1 MPIKLLNEEKGKII
15 GRGVVDCVIELAALH
30 FPAVNLAK
38 SVVQTGKE
46 LHMQQQSREISFT
59 EIEKICRAKMPEYV
73 ADYCGIIS
81 TAAYICLRNVDLLT
95 VYDLKEYSQ
104 RLTTEYLQQHPAQF
118 DSAESAQIRKYLPC
132 VLEAMI
138 SELNL
143 RLVCDASFQSTWKNI
158 VNSRIA
164 KIEAHQEIQDK
175 RLAEHE
181 ERLTKVESV
190 PLGISSSRV
199 AEYRDIYQSK
209 WDNPLFLDHNKKL
222 KEVYELPHYQ
232 CLDYMYDS
240 DVEGDEDIP
249 YYSDLEAQLQDTI
262 IQTNDSEKRMLV
274 VLGHPGSGKST
285 LITYLL
291 NNFGFLSTRRVLVYR
306 FSTFENINWSG
317 NPENIPQNMLIE
329 MGITKDALNNSV
341 LILDGLDEVA
351 MHDNDAY
358 AELLNC
364 FCQQWVRSK
373 SILHFSLI
381 ITCRRNRISSLED
394 LRMRHILLCPF
405 DKDQITR
412 FACHYWGKS
421 PDEFS
426 NSEISILKRINND
439 NTTLS
444 NVMGIPLILYMTLAL
459 KINLTENAGLCDIY
473 SKIFSVDDDKNS
485 IYYRR
490 YDKAHPI
497 TSHQASKIHDFS
509 MGIAELIW
517 EFNPAEGTVDKE
529 KYDPLANQ
537 LIGADKDTELRNLLI
552 GQYFMEGK
560 SGYQLLF
567 VHRSM
572 HEYFIALSFYDKIK
586 RLIESSQSPQELY
599 QTVSFDGQSCV
610 LTEFTNLL
618 GMQALSLFPDIQ
630 DYLLQMLRKNALGD
644 AEWWKSFLSC
654 FLNNGL
660 ANAAASRSK
669 AGVDGLNEE
678 LTRFYN
684 LLWLT
689 REQLRIFG
697 HEAPFTLCNHLVDTI
712 YLKIPYDSQ
721 RDLQD
726 LFLNNVS
733 LPGYNFQGDI
743 LLRAYLEKA
752 ILSYSDFSDA
762 DIYAANLRFAQL
774 EQISFSNADL
784 SYADLSNANSAG
796 AQFDNALLRYTSFR
810 GANLTGVCFD
820 GANLSHA
827 DFTGAILDNA
837 TFLGAMIENTIFDH
851 AKMRRVKLDNL
862 SVISSSFKSAVLTNA
877 SLQKV
882 RFTPGTSM
890 KNADLQFCNL
900 SSSDFQC
907 VDFSFANFENS
918 QMIDSY
924 LGRCNMG
931 KSHLISCDLSGTD
944 LANANLRGADL
955 RNAIVENV
963 NLSGADLTDVDLRG
977 ASLTNATLYNA
988 KIRRAK
994 AAPDTF
1000 NAALLDSK
1008 DWEQWEV
1015 TYPSNA
1021 AVGRNTLHSSPLS
1034 DDWAEID
1041 TGIWTDFRELEKFQ
1055 EACRICEYL
1064 DRDYQ

>member
-1 MPIKLLNEEKGKII
+1 M
-15 GRGVVDCVIELAALH
+15 
-30 FPAVNLAK
+30 
-38 SVVQTGKE
+38 
-46 LHMQQQSREISFT
+46 
-59 EIEKICRAKMPEYV
+59 
-73 ADYCGIIS
+73 
-81 TAAYICLRNVDLLT
+81 
-95 VYDLKEYSQ
+95 
-104 RLTTEYLQQHPAQF
+104 
-118 DSAESAQIRKYLPC
+118 
-132 VLEAMI
+132 
-138 SELNL
+138 
-143 RLVCDASFQSTWKNI
+143 
-158 VNSRIA
+158 
-164 KIEAHQEIQDK
+164 
-175 RLAEHE
+175 
-181 ERLTKVESV
+181 
-190 PLGISSSRV
+190 
-199 AEYRDIYQSK
+199 
-209 WDNPLFLDHNKKL
+209 
-222 KEVYELPHYQ
+222 
-232 CLDYMYDS
+232 
-240 DVEGDEDIP
+240 
-249 YYSDLEAQLQDTI
+249 
-262 IQTNDSEKRMLV
+262 
-274 VLGHPGSGKST
+274 
-285 LITYLL
+285 
-291 NNFGFLSTRRVLVYR
+291 
-306 FSTFENINWSG
+306 
-317 NPENIPQNMLIE
+317 
-329 MGITKDALNNSV
+329 
-341 LILDGLDEVA
+341 
-351 MHDNDAY
+351 
-358 AELLNC
+358 
-364 FCQQWVRSK
+364 
-373 SILHFSLI
+373 
-381 ITCRRNRISSLED
+381 
-394 LRMRHILLCPF
+394 
-405 DKDQITR
+405 
-412 FACHYWGKS
+412 
-421 PDEFS
+421 
-426 NSEISILKRINND
+426 
-439 NTTLS
+439 
-444 NVMGIPLILYMTLAL
+444 
-459 KINLTENAGLCDIY
+459 
-473 SKIFSVDDDKNS
+473 
-485 IYYRR
+485 
-490 YDKAHPI
+490 
-497 TSHQASKIHDFS
+497 
-509 MGIAELIW
+509 
-517 EFNPAEGTVDKE
+517 
-529 KYDPLANQ
+529 
-537 LIGADKDTELRNLLI
+537 
-552 GQYFMEGK
+552 
-560 SGYQLLF
+560 
-567 VHRSM
+567 
-572 HEYFIALSFYDKIK
+572 
-586 RLIESSQSPQELY
+586 
-599 QTVSFDGQSCV
+599 

-669 AGVDGLNEE
+669 AGVNGLNEE

-697 HEAPFTLCNHLVDTI
+697 HEAPFTLCDHLVDTI
-712 YLKIPYDSQ
+712 YLKIPYYSQ

-726 LFLNNVS
+726 LSLNNVS

-762 DIYAANLRFAQL
+762 DLYAANLRFAQL

-820 GANLSHA
+820 GADLSHT
-827 DFTGAILDNA
+827 DFTDAILDNA
-837 TFLGAMIENTIFDH
+837 TFVDATIENAIFDH
-851 AKMRRVKLDNL
+851 ARMQWVKLDNL
-862 SVISSSFKSAVLTNA
+862 SIVSSSFKSAVLTNA

-890 KNADLQFCNL
+890 KNAALQFCNL
-900 SSSDFQC
+900 SSSDFRC

-918 QMIDSY
+918 QMVDSY
-924 LGRCNMG
+924 SGLCNMG
-931 KSHLISCDLSGTD
+931 KARLISCDLSGTD

-994 AAPDTF
+994 AASDTF

>member
-1 MPIKLLNEEKGKII
+1 MPIKLFDEGKRNII
-15 GRGVVDCVIELAALH
+15 GHGIVDCVTELAALR

-46 LHMQQQSREISFT
+46 LHMQQQSREISFA

-81 TAAYICLRNVDLLT
+81 TAADICLHSIDPGIP
-95 VYDLKEYSQ
+95 YDPKEYSQ
-104 RLTTEYLQQHPAQF
+104 LLTTDYLRQHPKQF
-118 DSAESAQIRKYLPC
+118 DNADSARIETYLPC
-132 VLEAMI
+132 VLEATI
-138 SELNL
+138 SELN
-143 RLVCDASFQSTWKNI
+143 RRSADNASFQSTWNSI
-158 VNSRIA
+158 VNSRMT
-164 KIEAHQEIQDK
+164 KIEEHQTLQDK
-175 RLAEHE
+175 QIAEHE
-181 ERLTKVESV
+181 VRLAKVECNSF
-190 PLGISSSRV
+190 PRV
-199 AEYRDIYQSK
+199 AEYSNAYQRK
-209 WDNPLFLDHNKKL
+209 WDESLFLDHGVKL
-222 KEVYELPHYQ
+222 RKVYELPYYQ
-232 CLDYMYDS
+232 CLDYMCDS
-240 DVEGDEDIP
+240 DAEDGEYIP
-249 YYSDLEAQLQDTI
+249 YYSDIETQLQDTI
-262 IQTNDSEKRMLV
+262 IQANDIGKRMLV

-291 NNFGFLSTRRVLVYR
+291 NNFGFLSQRRVLVYR
-306 FSTFENINWSG
+306 FSTFESINWNG
-317 NPENIPQNMLIE
+317 NPENIPQNMLLE
-329 MGITKDALNNSV
+329 MGLNKDTLHDCV
-341 LILDGLDEVA
+341 LILDGLDEIA
-351 MHDNDAY
+351 MHGNDAY

-364 FCQQWVRSK
+364 FSQQWVRDK
-373 SILHFSLI
+373 SICHFSLI

-394 LRMRHILLCPF
+394 LQMRHILLCPF
-405 DKDQITR
+405 NEDQITR

-426 NSEISILKRINND
+426 DSEISILKRINND
-439 NTTLS
+439 DTALS
-444 NVMGIPLILYMTLAL
+444 NAMGIPLILYMTLAL
-459 KINLTENAGLCDIY
+459 KIDLSENSGLCDIY
-473 SKIFSVDDDKNS
+473 SKIFSVDNKENS
-485 IYYRR
+485 IYCRR
-490 YDKAHPI
+490 YDKTHPI
-497 TSHQASKIHDFS
+497 TTQQASKIHDFS

-529 KYDPLANQ
+529 KYEPLANR
-537 LIGADKDTELRNLLI
+537 LIGDDKDTELRDLLI

-560 SGYQLLF
+560 NGCQLLF

-586 RLIESSQSPQELY
+586 RLIELRQAPQELY
-599 QTVSFDGQSCV
+599 QTVSFDGQPCT
-610 LTEFTNLL
+610 LTEFANLL

-630 DYLLQMLRKNALGD
+630 DYLLQMLRKDVLGD
-644 AEWWKSFLSC
+644 AKWWESFLSC
-654 FLNNGL
+654 FLNKGL
-660 ANAAASRSK
+660 ANAAAGRSK
-669 AGVDGLNEE
+669 SGVNGLNEE

-697 HEAPFTLCNHLVDTI
+697 HEAPFTLCDHLVDTI
-712 YLKIPYDSQ
+712 YLKIPYYSQ
-721 RDLQD
+721 RDLRG
-726 LFLNNVS
+726 LSLNNVS
-733 LPGYNFQGDI
+733 LPGCNFQENI
-743 LLRAYLEKA
+743 LIKTYLEEA

-762 DIYAANLRFAQL
+762 NLYAANLRSAQL
-774 EQISFSNADL
+774 EQSSFSNADL

-977 ASLTNATLYNA
+977 ASLTNAALYNV
-988 KIRRAK
+988 KMCRAK
-994 AAPDTF
+994 AALDTF
-1000 NAALLDSK
+1000 NAVLLDSK
-1008 DWEQWEV
+1008 DWDQWEV
-1015 TYPSNA
+1015 TYPGNA
-1021 AVGRNTLHSSPLS
+1021 DVGRNTLPASPLS

-1041 TGIWTDFRELEKFQ
+1041 AGIWADFNELEKFQ
-1055 EACRICEYL
+1055 KVCRICEFL
-1064 DRDYQ
+1064 DRDDQ

>member
-1 MPIKLLNEEKGKII
+1 MPIKFFNEEKGKII
-15 GRGVVDCVIELAALH
+15 GHGIVDCVTELAALR

-38 SVVQTGKE
+38 SVVQTGKA
-46 LHMQQQSREISFT
+46 LHMQQQSEEISFA
-59 EIEKICRAKMPEYV
+59 EIEKMCCAKMPEYV
-73 ADYCGIIS
+73 TDYCGIIS
-81 TAAYICLRNVDLLT
+81 AAAYICLRNVDLLT

-132 VLEAMI
+132 VLEAII

-143 RLVCDASFQSTWKNI
+143 RSACDASFQSTWNSI

-164 KIEAHQEIQDK
+164 KIEAHEEIQDK

-190 PLGISSSRV
+190 PLGMSSSRV

-209 WDNPLFLDHNKKL
+209 WDNLLFLDHNKKL

-240 DVEGDEDIP
+240 DAEGDEDIP

-262 IQTNDSEKRMLV
+262 IQANDTEKRMLV

-291 NNFGFLSTRRVLVYR
+291 NNFRFLSQRRVLVYR
-306 FSTFENINWSG
+306 FSLFENINWTG
-317 NPENIPQNMLIE
+317 DPDNIPQCMLNE
-329 MGITKDALNNSV
+329 MGLNKEALHNCV

-351 MHDNDAY
+351 MHGNDAY

-364 FCQQWVRSK
+364 FYQQWARSK
-373 SILHFSLI
+373 SILQFSLI

-439 NTTLS
+439 DTALS
-444 NVMGIPLILYMTLAL
+444 NAMGIPLILYMTLAL
-459 KINLTENAGLCDIY
+459 KIDLSENSGLCDIY
-473 SKIFSVDDDKNS
+473 SKIFSVDNKENS
-485 IYYRR
+485 IYCRR
-490 YDKAHPI
+490 YDKVHPI
-497 TSHQASKIHDFS
+497 TNQQASKIHDFS

-529 KYDPLANQ
+529 KYEPLANR
-537 LIGADKDTELRNLLI
+537 LIGDGKDTELRDLLI

-560 SGYQLLF
+560 NGCQLLF

-586 RLIESSQSPQELY
+586 CLIEPRQPPQELY
-599 QTVSFDGQSCV
+599 QTISFDGQPCA
-610 LTEFTNLL
+610 LTEFANLL

-630 DYLLQMLRKNALGD
+630 DYLLQMLRKDVLGD
-644 AEWWKSFLSC
+644 AKWWESFLSC
-654 FLNNGL
+654 FLNKGL
-660 ANAAASRSK
+660 ANAAAGRSK
-669 AGVDGLNEE
+669 SGVNGLNEE

-697 HEAPFTLCNHLVDTI
+697 HEAPFTLCDHLVDTI
-712 YLKIPYDSQ
+712 YLKIPYYSQ

-726 LFLNNVS
+726 LSLNNVS

-743 LLRAYLEKA
+743 LLKAYLEKA

-762 DIYAANLRFAQL
+762 DLYAANLRSAQL
-774 EQISFSNADL
+774 EQSSFSNADL

-882 RFTPGTSM
+882 CFTPGTSM

-931 KSHLISCDLSGTD
+931 KARLISCDLSGTD
-944 LANANLRGADL
+944 LANANLMNADL
-955 RNAIVENV
+955 RNAIAENT
-963 NLSGADLTDVDLRG
+963 NLRNADLTNVDLRG
-977 ASLTNATLYNA
+977 ASLTHATLFGA

-994 AAPDTF
+994 AVPDTF
-1000 NAALLDSK
+1000 NAALFNSK
-1008 DWEQWEV
+1008 DWDRWEV
-1015 TYPSNA
+1015 MYPGNA
-1021 AVGRNTLHSSPLS
+1021 DVGRNTLPVSLLS
-1034 DDWAEID
+1034 DDWTEID
-1041 TGIWTDFRELEKFQ
+1041 AGIWADFNELEKFQ
-1055 EACRICEYL
+1055 EVCRICEFL

>member
-1 MPIKLLNEEKGKII
+1 MPIKFFDKEKGKII
-15 GRGVVDCVIELAALH
+15 GLGVVDCVIELAALR

-38 SVVQTGKE
+38 PVVQTGKA
-46 LHMQQQSREISFT
+46 LHMQQQSREISFA
-59 EIEKICRAKMPEYV
+59 EIEKICRAKMPEYA

-81 TAAYICLRNVDLLT
+81 TAADICLHSIDPGIP
-95 VYDLKEYSQ
+95 YDPKEYSQ
-104 RLTTEYLQQHPAQF
+104 LLTTDYLRQHPKQF
-118 DSAESAQIRKYLPC
+118 DNADSARIETYLPC
-132 VLEAMI
+132 VLEATI
-138 SELNL
+138 SELN
-143 RLVCDASFQSTWKNI
+143 RRSADNASFQSTWNSI
-158 VNSRIA
+158 VNSRMT
-164 KIEAHQEIQDK
+164 KIEEHQTLQDK
-175 RLAEHE
+175 QIAEHE
-181 ERLTKVESV
+181 VRLAKVECNSF
-190 PLGISSSRV
+190 PRV
-199 AEYRDIYQSK
+199 AEYGNAYQRK
-209 WDNPLFLDHNKKL
+209 WDESLFLDHGVKL
-222 KEVYELPHYQ
+222 RKVYELPYYQ
-232 CLDYMYDS
+232 CLDYMCDS
-240 DVEGDEDIP
+240 DAEDGEYIP
-249 YYSDLEAQLQDTI
+249 YYSDIETQLQDTI
-262 IQTNDSEKRMLV
+262 IQANDIGKRMLV

-291 NNFGFLSTRRVLVYR
+291 NNFGFLSQRRVLVYR
-306 FSTFENINWSG
+306 FSTFESINWNG
-317 NPENIPQNMLIE
+317 NPENIPQNMLLE
-329 MGITKDALNNSV
+329 MGLNKDTLHDCV
-341 LILDGLDEVA
+341 LILDGLDEIA
-351 MHDNDAY
+351 MHGNDTY

-364 FCQQWVRSK
+364 FYQQWVRDK
-373 SILHFSLI
+373 SICHFSLI

-394 LRMRHILLCPF
+394 LQMRHILLCPF
-405 DKDQITR
+405 NEDQITR

-426 NSEISILKRINND
+426 DSEISILKRINND

-485 IYYRR
+485 IYYRG

-537 LIGADKDTELRNLLI
+537 LIGADKDTELRDLLI

-572 HEYFIALSFYDKIK
+572 HEYFIALSFCDKIK

-630 DYLLQMLRKNALGD
+630 NYLLQMLRKNALGD

-660 ANAAASRSK
+660 ANAAAGRSK
-669 AGVDGLNEE
+669 SGVNGLNEE

-689 REQLRIFG
+689 REQFRIFG
-697 HEAPFTLCNHLVDTI
+697 HEAPFTLCDHLVDTI
-712 YLKIPYDSQ
+712 YLKIPYNAG
-721 RDLQD
+721 RDLKELYLKD
-726 LFLNNVS
+726 VS
-733 LPGYNFQGDI
+733 LPGYSFQGD
-743 LLRAYLEKA
+743 LLFKTYLEGA
-752 ILSYSDFSDA
+752 VLSYTDFSGA
-762 DIYAANLRFAQL
+762 DLDSANLHSAKL
-774 EQISFSNADL
+774 ERGIFSNAYL
-784 SYADLSNANSAG
+784 TETNFTNTEATG
-796 AQFDNALLRYTSFR
+796 AQFDNAVLIEANFR

-820 GANLSHA
+820 GADLSHA
-827 DFTGAILDNA
+827 DFTDAILDNA

-862 SVISSSFKSAVLTNA
+862 SITSSSFKSTVLTNA
-877 SLQKV
+877 SLQNV
-882 RFTPGTSM
+882 RLTPGTSM
-890 KNADLQFCNL
+890 KNADFQFCDL
-900 SSSDFQC
+900 SSSDFQG
-907 VDFSFANFENS
+907 VDFSSANFES
-918 QMIDSY
+918 AQMTNSY
-924 LGRCNMG
+924 LGQCNLE
-931 KSHLISCDLSGTD
+931 KVRLISCDLSGTD

-977 ASLTNATLYNA
+977 ASLTNAALYNV
-988 KIRRAK
+988 KMRRAK
-994 AAPDTF
+994 AALDTF

-1008 DWEQWEV
+1008 DWDQWEV
-1015 TYPSNA
+1015 TYPGNA
-1021 AVGRNTLHSSPLS
+1021 DVGQNNLSASPLS
-1034 DDWAEID
+1034 GDWAEID
-1041 TGIWTDFRELEKFQ
+1041 TGIWADFNELEKFQ

-1064 DRDYQ
+1064 DRDDQ